1 MQRRRVRVT
10 GVVQGV
16 GFRPFVCAAARRLG
30 LTGFVRNEGDGVRV
44 EVEGEPAALDRF
56 RHELSTHPPAGARI
70 AAIQVE
76 AIPPTGSPSFVIKP
90 SREQTGRPAF
100 MPADVATCPACV
112 AELFDP
118 ADRRFRY
125 PFLSCAH
132 CGPRF
137 TVIAALPYDRER
149 TTMAA
154 FRLCHDCRREY
165 DDPADR
171 RFHAQTTACP
181 ACGPRLALLD
191 ADGKEVEAPDPLADA
206 VAALLAGQIVAVK
219 GLGGFHLACDARRA
233 ETVADLRRRK
243 HRDEK
248 PLAVMVADLEAAA
261 ALCEVTP
268 AEADLLTSPRRPIVL
283 FERRADAGLA
293 AGIAP
298 GQPLLGLMLPYTP
311 LHHLL
316 LHDFGPPLV
325 MTSGNLSDEPI
336 VADDADAVQC
346 LGGIAN
352 LFLTHDRP
360 IRSRCDDS
368 VVRVVAGVELP
379 VRRSRGYAPVPIPV
393 GCERPIL
400 AVGGDLKSVF
410 ALGRDGRAILSHHLG
425 DLAEFGTYRAFADAV
440 ADYERLFHF
449 RPEVIAHDLHPDYAS
464 TRYARE
470 RAAAD
475 PGLRLVAV
483 QHHHAHLAA
492 CLAENGVDEPAIG
505 VTFDGTGYGTDGTI
519 WGGEFLV
526 GDARTVHRAAYLR
539 PVPMPGGD
547 RAAREPWR
555 MALSHLVDAG
565 EATDL
570 LAGRVEPRHLDT
582 VRAMIDRRLNSPVTS
597 SAGRLFDAVAGLTG
611 LRTTV
616 NYEGQAAVELEGLA
630 AGQAPDRAY
639 PFDFDGRQIDTR
651 PLIAAV
657 GQDVRIGVS
666 RPVIARRFHCTVVE
680 VVAATCGRLREETG
694 LNTVALSG
702 GVFLNA
708 IVLAESSERLTRD
721 GFRVLRHR
729 RVPPGDGGL
738 SLGQLMVAAAAAR

>member
-1 MQRRRVRVT
+1 
-10 GVVQGV
+10 
-16 GFRPFVCAAARRLG
+16 
-30 LTGFVRNEGDGVRV
+30 
-44 EVEGEPAALDRF
+44 
-56 RHELSTHPPAGARI
+56 
-70 AAIQVE
+70 
-76 AIPPTGSPSFVIKP
+76 
-90 SREQTGRPAF
+90 
-100 MPADVATCPACV
+100 V

-191 ADGKEVEAPDPLADA
+191 AGGKEVKAPDPLAEA
-206 VAALLAGQIVAVK
+206 VAALVTGRIVAIK
-219 GLGGFHLACDARRA
+219 GLGGFHLACDARRDDA
-233 ETVADLRRRK
+233 VANLRRRK
-243 HRDEK
+243 YRDDK
-248 PLAVMVADLEAAA
+248 ALAVMVPDLATACYLCKLSAADSEL
-261 ALCEVTP
+261 VR
-268 AEADLLTSPRRPIVL
+268 SPQRPIVL
-283 FERRADAGLA
+283 VKERSRIKVARGV
-293 AGIAP
+293 AP
-298 GQPLLGLMLPYTP
+298 GQQLLGLMLPYTP
-311 LHHLL
+311 LHHLIL
-316 LHDFGPPLV
+316 RDFGGPVV

-336 VADDADAVQC
+336 VFTDADAVRR
-346 LGGIAN
+346 LGGIAD

-368 VVRVVAGVELP
+368 VVRVVSGVELP

-393 GCERPIL
+393 RCERPIL

-425 DLAEFGTYRAFADAV
+425 DLAEYDAYRAFADAV
-440 ADYERLFHF
+440 ADYERLFRF

-470 RAAAD
+470 RADAD
-475 PGLRLVAV
+475 PAIRLVAV

-492 CLAENGVDEPAIG
+492 CLAENGVDESAIG

-539 PVPMPGGD
+539 PAPMPGGD

-570 LAGRVEPRHLDT
+570 LAGGVEPRALDT
-582 VRAMIDRRLNSPVTS
+582 VRAMIDRRLNSPLTS
-597 SAGRLFDAVAGLTG
+597 SAGRLFDAVAALIG

-630 AGQAPDRAY
+630 ASQAPDRAY

-657 GQDVRIGVS
+657 GEDVRIGVS
-666 RPVIARRFHCTVVE
+666 RPVIARWFHSTVVE
-680 VVAATCGRLREETG
+680 VIAATCGRLREETG
-694 LNTVALSG
+694 LNVVALSG

-708 IVLAESSERLTRD
+708 IVLAESIERLVRD
-721 GFRVLRHR
+721 GFRVCRHR
-729 RVPPGDGGL
+729 QVPPGDGGL
-738 SLGQLMVAAAAAR
+738 CLGQLMVAAAAAR